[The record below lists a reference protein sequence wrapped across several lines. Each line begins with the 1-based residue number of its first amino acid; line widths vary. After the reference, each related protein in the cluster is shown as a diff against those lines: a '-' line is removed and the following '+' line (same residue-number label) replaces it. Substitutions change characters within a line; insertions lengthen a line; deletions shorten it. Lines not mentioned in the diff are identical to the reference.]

1 MKEPFE
7 ITCPC
12 CQGILTVDPVSAKV
26 VKHSQ
31 AASRAATFDLAEEVA
46 KLHQNNATSDQ
57 RFSDALAGHR
67 RHQASLSS
75 RFDDLFAK
83 AKETADQPPPTRD
96 IDL

>member
-26 VKHSQ
+26 VKHSTTP
-31 AASRAATFDLAEEVA
+31 SRAATFDLAEEVA
-46 KLHQNNATSDQ
+46 KLQQSNETSDQ

-67 RHQASLSS
+67 RHQAALSS

-83 AKETADQPPPTRD
+83 AKEKADEPPPTRD

>member
-1 MKEPFE
+1 MNEPFE

-12 CQGILTVDPVSAKV
+12 CQEILTVDPVSAKV
-26 VKHSQ
+26 VRLASTP
-31 AASRAATFDLAEEVA
+31 SRAATFDLAEEVA
-46 KLHQNNATSDQ
+46 KLQLSNATREQ

-67 RHQASLSS
+67 RHQEALST

-83 AKETADQPPPTRD
+83 AKETPDEPPPTRD